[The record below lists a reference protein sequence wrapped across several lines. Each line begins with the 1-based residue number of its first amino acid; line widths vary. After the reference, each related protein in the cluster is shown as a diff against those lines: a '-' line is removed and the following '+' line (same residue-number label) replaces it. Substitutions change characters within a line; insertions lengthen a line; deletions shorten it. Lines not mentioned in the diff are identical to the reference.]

1 MTSIS
6 EALATVEGRHLEAL
20 QWFASNRSR
29 TVTWK
34 EIKSHAEYGARLSGA
49 AKGIYKPEYTDF
61 SISVK
66 VLQDGPYPDREV
78 EYRPDGSWVCQ
89 YFQENPDPNERDRE
103 ATNRGLMLCIDAGIP
118 VGFMIRRQAKPQAKY
133 DVLGLGLVTSWDAGY
148 FTIEGFSDAG
158 QIKFEVLKSDAA
170 STRSKA
176 LYYDDTAEDFDASD
190 EMDLRERT
198 IKSIAVRRGQSA
210 FRNKLLEA
218 YNGCC
223 CMTGSDLHAAL
234 EAAHVSPYRGPQS
247 NHLSNGLLLRS
258 DIHSLF
264 DLGLL
269 AVDENYQVVLSPVV
283 LSSKTYISLSGSR
296 ISLPD
301 DVEFY
306 PSKEALRKHRN
317 WAALI

>member
-1 MTSIS
+1 MSSIS
-6 EALATVEGRHLEAL
+6 DALAKVEGRHLEAL

-29 TVTWK
+29 NVTWK
-34 EIKSHAEYGARLSGA
+34 EISSHAENGARLSGA
-49 AKGIYKPEYTDF
+49 AKGIYKPKYTEF

-78 EYRPDGSWVCQ
+78 EYRPDGSWICQ
-89 YFQENPDPNERDRE
+89 YFQENPDPGQRDRE
-103 ATNRGLMLCIDAGIP
+103 ATNRGLMLCMDAGIP
-118 VGFMIRRQAKPQAKY
+118 VGFMIRRQVKPQATY

-158 QIKFEVLKSDAA
+158 QINLDDLTSDAA

-176 LYYDDTAEDFDASD
+176 LYYADVAGDFDAGD
-190 EMDLRERT
+190 ERDLRERV

-218 YNGCC
+218 YSGCC
-223 CMTGSDLHAAL
+223 CVTGSDLHATL
-234 EAAHVSPYRGPQS
+234 EAAHISPYKGPQS
-247 NHLSNGLLLRS
+247 NHVTNGLLLRS

-269 AVDENYQVVLSPVV
+269 SVDQNYQVVLSPVV
-283 LSSKTYISLSGSR
+283 LSSETYTSLYGSK
-296 ISLPD
+296 IYLPD
-301 DVEFY
+301 DCECY
-306 PSKEALRKHRN
+306 PSTEALAKHRQ
-317 WAALI
+317 WSALI